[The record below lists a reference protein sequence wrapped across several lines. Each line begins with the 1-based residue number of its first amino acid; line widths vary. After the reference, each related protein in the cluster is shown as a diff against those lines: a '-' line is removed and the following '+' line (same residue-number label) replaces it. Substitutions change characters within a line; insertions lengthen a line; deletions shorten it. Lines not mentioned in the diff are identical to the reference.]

1 MNTKNKNNIIVEGKE
16 FPVLH
21 TYEYHAHRALYSE
34 DVTRR
39 WISNTTFLET
49 EDNSDTFGRDTVS
62 SSYTSVRRVDGKA
75 MGTEDDVLDF
85 IKKEVSVE
93 NVLAFINNEAKA
105 SEIEFLAIQHNIS
118 SSEVKEAF
126 LKACRDEA
134 EKIYSEK
141 TEWESISPYGGEDV
155 GHIYSVEEYA
165 YQEFEGNSLGFS
177 DRDFEEYFGISV
189 DELYPEDE
197 EPDYDYGPIAPDI
210 NYSLSLCFD
219 KQEDRCEL
227 VLTRL
232 KNDEDKINASIYEGY
247 VGDSDGNGMLTLLG
261 GSISELFEK
270 IKEYVVKAK
279 NGSLGSKHIC
289 YCKGFFEDL
298 SSEEKQEVNRSCKKL
313 HKRYWKLNDLNLDCE
328 NIKHIRFFRRY
339 GLYMCRA
346 YHEINE
352 EPFYFHLTDRFE
364 FITKGQARKRLQKIF
379 PNAKVELEVIP
390 ITGGICW

>member
-75 MGTEDDVLDF
+75 MGTEDDILDF

-118 SSEVKEAF
+118 SSEIKEAF

-141 TEWESISPYGGEDV
+141 KVEEHLESILKKSSNKILP
-155 GHIYSVEEYA
+155 
-165 YQEFEGNSLGFS
+165 F
-177 DRDFEEYFGISV
+177 
-189 DELYPEDE
+189 P
-197 EPDYDYGPIAPDI
+197 
-210 NYSLSLCFD
+210 
-219 KQEDRCEL
+219 
-227 VLTRL
+227 LT
-232 KNDEDKINASIYEGY
+232 
-247 VGDSDGNGMLTLLG
+247 
-261 GSISELFEK
+261 
-270 IKEYVVKAK
+270 
-279 NGSLGSKHIC
+279 
-289 YCKGFFEDL
+289 
-298 SSEEKQEVNRSCKKL
+298 
-313 HKRYWKLNDLNLDCE
+313 
-328 NIKHIRFFRRY
+328 
-339 GLYMCRA
+339 
-346 YHEINE
+346 
-352 EPFYFHLTDRFE
+352 
-364 FITKGQARKRLQKIF
+364 
-379 PNAKVELEVIP
+379 
-390 ITGGICW
+390 